1 MPLRPRATVLAA
13 LTVAVAAAGSVA
25 AAPRHG
31 ELPVRPVRVR
41 ATVVAGGPW
50 AVTSTD
56 RRQVVLYGLRG
67 GVVHGPVGRPR
78 RVALP
83 GRPYRVA
90 IAPDGARLAY
100 TGEDAIVRVI
110 DVGTGAVLWQASPGG
125 AYSLLGVG
133 FVDASTV
140 VVTTACRVLRLD
152 LRRPAAA
159 PVPVGAVLCDEADP
173 GGTLGEARPFGPT
186 HWYRPP
192 TTGLTARLL
201 DVATGRE
208 HELPWTHDADVVVAD
223 DGAVVCAGQRYYK
236 RPDVLCARPGDA
248 PTVVIPGVPRS
259 LALSADGHTLAALIE
274 GADGT
279 ASLLVA
285 DPTTGGAPVE
295 LGTTDDRRIAIVGRD
310 VITSRGPANGAT
322 VWRLDAGYRAAILPG
337 DEIEYAVAAP
347 AGDGLLMPT
356 ARGAGEVFRIVRL
369 AAPAPARRPRR

>member
-13 LTVAVAAAGSVA
+13 LTVAIAASGSAA
-25 AAPRHG
+25 AAPRSG

-67 GVVHGPVGRPR
+67 GVVHGPAGRPR
-78 RVALP
+78 RVALT

-110 DVGTGAVLWQASPGG
+110 DVATGAVQWQTRPGG

-133 FVDASTV
+133 FADSSTLI
-140 VVTTACRVLRLD
+140 VTTACRVMRLD
-152 LRRPAAA
+152 LSRPTLA
-159 PVPVGAVLCDEADP
+159 PEPVGAVLCDEADP

-192 TTGLTARLL
+192 TNGLTARLL

-208 HELPWTHDADVVVAD
+208 HELPWTQDADVVVAD

-236 RPDVLCARPGDA
+236 RPDVVCARPGDA
-248 PTVVIPGVPRS
+248 PTVAIPGVPRS

-274 GADGT
+274 RTDGA
-279 ASLLVA
+279 ASLIVA

-295 LGTTDDRRIAIVGRD
+295 LGTTDDRRMAIVGRD
-310 VITSRGPANGAT
+310 IVTSRGPTDGAT

-337 DEIEYAVAAP
+337 DEIEYALAAP
-347 AGDGLLMPT
+347 TGDGLLMPT
-356 ARGAGEVFRIVRL
+356 ARGGGEVFRIVRL